1 MIILRVTLKNI
12 LRREA
17 EDQEEVAVNHYKE
30 TEVEGRYIQVS
41 RYEAA
46 SGDEDLVCY
55 SLSWSGISCTVQ
67 ELHNQKRSRKTLC

>member
-30 TEVEGRYIQVS
+30 TEVEGRY
-41 RYEAA
+41 EAA

-55 SLSWSGISCTVQ
+55 S
-67 ELHNQKRSRKTLC
+67 